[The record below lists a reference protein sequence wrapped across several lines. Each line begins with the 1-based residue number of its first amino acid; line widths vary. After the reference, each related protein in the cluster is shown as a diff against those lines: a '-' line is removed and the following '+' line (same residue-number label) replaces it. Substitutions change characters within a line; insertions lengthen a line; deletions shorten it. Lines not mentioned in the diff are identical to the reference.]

1 MGLKFPSQKCHYG
14 LYNMLKS
21 KDMLIHFWAKIL
33 RSSGTINPLTFQST
47 DFCLSI
53 NRLVLLHART
63 GEMRARLSLY
73 VKMSVNTLS
82 NTHSCPHTAASSPGM
97 PRMCIVSLLSMCLGC
112 AWSQTLNTF
121 ISNCSSRIKEVW
133 TPILPGGYDY
143 IVPDIFKAS
152 LEFCCGVRLAF
163 LTISRE

>member
-14 LYNMLKS
+14 LYNMLK
-21 KDMLIHFWAKIL
+21 AKICLYIFEQRIL

-53 NRLVLLHART
+53 NRLVLLHARQ
-63 GEMRARLSLY
+63 GKWGLDLSLY

-97 PRMCIVSLLSMCLGC
+97 PRMYIVSLLSMCLGC

-143 IVPDIFKAS
+143 ICPRYI
-152 LEFCCGVRLAF
+152 
-163 LTISRE
+163 